1 MSDSFAAAGVAQGA
15 AVHRYAGDLV
25 EETRIANE
33 RRLAEAR
40 DLASAVRL
48 ADEGAAERV
57 LAAAEEANARDL
69 ETAARQ
75 AEEVV
80 RHARAG
86 ILAAVQRYA
95 DGLLEETRK
104 ANETRLPKA
113 KQLADLVRLADGSAA
128 DRLLA
133 AIEEAN
139 RRSFETAQEQA
150 SSVVELAESQLG
162 DGRTP
167 GSGSN

>member
-1 MSDSFAAAGVAQGA
+1 MSDTFAAVGTDHGD

-25 EETRIANE
+25 EEARLGNE

-40 DLASAVRL
+40 ELASAVRL
-48 ADEGAAERV
+48 ADEPAAERV

-69 ETAARQ
+69 ESAKQQ
-75 AEEVV
+75 ADEVV

-95 DGLLEETRK
+95 DGLLDETRK
-104 ANETRLPKA
+104 ANETRLPRA
-113 KQLADLVRLADGSAA
+113 KELADLVRLADGSAA

-133 AIEEAN
+133 AFEEAN

-150 SSVVELAESQLG
+150 TSVVELAESQLG
-162 DGRTP
+162 EDRTP
-167 GSGSN
+167 DSGSG

>member
-1 MSDSFAAAGVAQGA
+1 MSDSLAAVGAQGA

-25 EETRIANE
+25 EETRVANE

-40 DLASAVRL
+40 ELASAVRL
-48 ADEGAAERV
+48 ADESAAQRV
-57 LAAAEEANARDL
+57 LSAAEEANARDL
-69 ETAARQ
+69 ETAQHQ
-75 AEEVV
+75 ADEVV

-95 DGLLEETRK
+95 DGLLEETRQ

-113 KQLADLVRLADGSAA
+113 KQLADLVRLADDSAA

-150 SSVVELAESQLG
+150 TSVVELAEAQLG
-162 DGRTP
+162 EGRAP
-167 GSGSN
+167 GSGSH